1 MNKGLQLKIIAF
13 IVSIAFFPII
23 LIGAIFSIK
32 YISTVNNSGGRYVEA
47 LRDKVI
53 SEAGYALGEAESSI
67 KSYSPIFINAIRSMK
82 ISDIN
87 SNAYTQ
93 KELFGKMKG
102 LENIYI
108 FSSEKEILYSSF
120 ENRGYEDEVIS
131 ILKKHEFIEPMLF
144 LVIKSGANPYIILI
158 KRLEEEKTEGY
169 AVYVMNMKIF
179 EKIENIGETSAV
191 YEVYNRKYE
200 VIKTNGPKKI
210 LSAEINSLTKEMEDG
225 VYKTISDKNR
235 FISFG
240 AIPVVEEDL
249 YILIYLD
256 KAEYLGKN
264 NFIAYIFFAS
274 IFAVIAVFIM
284 GGKLVETINEYI
296 DEGYAIEDYDYYS
309 IKKLDSDLERTLVDI
324 ERTIESQ
331 NDFQVL
337 KQDIIKLRE
346 RFGNVEEKSNSKS
359 NK

>member
-1 MNKGLQLKIIAF
+1 MN
-13 IVSIAFFPII
+13 
-23 LIGAIFSIK
+23 
-32 YISTVNNSGGRYVEA
+32 
-47 LRDKVI
+47 
-53 SEAGYALGEAESSI
+53 
-67 KSYSPIFINAIRSMK
+67 
-82 ISDIN
+82 
-87 SNAYTQ
+87 
-93 KELFGKMKG
+93 
-102 LENIYI
+102 
-108 FSSEKEILYSSF
+108 
-120 ENRGYEDEVIS
+120 
-131 ILKKHEFIEPMLF
+131 
-144 LVIKSGANPYIILI
+144 
-158 KRLEEEKTEGY
+158 
-169 AVYVMNMKIF
+169 
-179 EKIENIGETSAV
+179 
-191 YEVYNRKYE
+191 
-200 VIKTNGPKKI
+200 
-210 LSAEINSLTKEMEDG
+210 KEMEDG

-240 AIPVVEEDL
+240 AIPVVGEDL